1 MDNRVTGHRYQV
13 VSRHEEKAYEILV
26 RSDNIVQVNL
36 TGAVYKR
43 SDIDTVIGNIRKV
56 TQSSTMLILVITSKK
71 SRITADGIR
80 MLFSKASTSYP
91 VAKAYVISRPVHFML
106 AKLCLRNYKPRT
118 PIKFFGDRAEA
129 ENWLLSL
136 ISC

>member
-1 MDNRVTGHRYQV
+1 MDNRVTGHHYDV
-13 VSRHEEKAYEILV
+13 VSRYEDKAYEILV

-43 SDIDTVIGNIRKV
+43 SDIDTVIGNIRTI
-56 TQSSTMLILVITSKK
+56 TQSSTMLILVITNKR

-80 MLFSKASTSYP
+80 KLFSKASTSYP
-91 VAKAYVISRPVHFML
+91 VAKAYVISRPVHFIL
-106 AKLCLRNYKPRT
+106 AKLCLRIYQPRT
-118 PIKFFGDRAEA
+118 PIRFFGDRAEA
-129 ENWLLSL
+129 ERWLLSL